1 MLIRSELETGFPLHW
16 VNPEHRPQGLPP
28 HCHKSFKSTNFS
40 KRTHLLI
47 VSLPVEKALKH
58 KESVGAKSN
67 QTTLFILNQK
77 MRSSISKHLKI
88 RIEAH
93 RIKLWLENKQTN
105 EKQKIKI
112 KTSKQTNTQTNAA
125 VIIIKITGINHSLL
139 SFAISIHS
147 LPKRQ
152 LYNKENWLW

>member
-1 MLIRSELETGFPLHW
+1 
-16 VNPEHRPQGLPP
+16 
-28 HCHKSFKSTNFS
+28 
-40 KRTHLLI
+40 

-93 RIKLWLENKQTN
+93 RIKMLLENKQTN

-152 LYNKENWLW
+152 LYNKENWL